1 MSDTWPARI
10 EPDGADGRIELP
22 SEALKR
28 LGIRTGDC
36 LFVTVRDGAIHIT
49 PIKPRA

>member
-10 EPDGADGRIELP
+10 EPDGPDGRIELP

-28 LGIRTGDC
+28 LGIRAGDS
-36 LFVTVRDGAIHIT
+36 VSVIVRDGAIHIT
-49 PIKPRA
+49 PIEPRA